1 MRILLCFLLLT
12 PPLLAEVKQLPKV
25 VMLERANLAFDTD
38 DLLSDRTNE
47 QFDAKEVDP
56 KFKAAAE
63 ELFAESLNFL
73 PLKYWPLQLTI
84 VHESKALVRSPLER
98 GSIPISVINSYQRP
112 MESMIQLG
120 MLELEPDLDGY
131 KRTLAHEIG
140 HMLVEWASRSAG
152 STPATSPRISFW
164 HQSVYEG
171 VGDYFE
177 TVLNGPSLGDTRWYV
192 RDAFRFS
199 KLEDALQTK
208 GNTAAAAER
217 GFRESGLI
225 AHPLYLDWLE
235 KVKAYIDSLSGD
247 PYMAG
252 SWLAGQLFKL
262 GEQTSH
268 DQVAGRIVQL
278 AVEGRQFTSVEHFLK
293 EVSSGLAE

>member
-1 MRILLCFLLLT
+1 MPAF
-12 PPLLAEVKQLPKV
+12 LAEAKQLPKL
-25 VMLERANLAFDTD
+25 VMIERANHVFEMD
-38 DLLSDRTNE
+38 DLLSDRSNE
-47 QFDAKEVDP
+47 KFDAEEVDP
-56 KFKAAAE
+56 NFKAAAE
-63 ELFAESLNFL
+63 GVLAKSLQFL

-84 VHESKALVRSPLER
+84 VHESKALVRSPLEN

-112 MESMIQLG
+112 IESMIQLG
-120 MLELEPDLDGY
+120 MFELEEDLDGY

-152 STPATSPRISFW
+152 STPADAPRISFW

-199 KLEDALQTK
+199 SLEEALQTQE
-208 GNTAAAAER
+208 NTAATAER
-217 GFRESGLI
+217 GFSKSGLI

-262 GEQTSH
+262 GERASH
-268 DQVAGRIVQL
+268 KQVADRIIQM
-278 AVEGRQFTSVEHFLK
+278 AVEGRQFTNVEQFLN